1 MLKTKYGY
9 SSYCISQLNVHSK
22 EFLIAQNSSPC
33 KKAAIRALLEANQWR
48 YMDERF
54 DNPPDE
60 FPENGRFY
68 LSKES
73 GSMLPGEVFTR
84 TYCYE
89 ASDADIAWLER
100 RYKLYTERLTR
111 EGKAALIASEVSAVE
126 ETIRRSSDAP
136 KLKPL

>member
-9 SSYCISQLNVHSK
+9 SSFCISQFNVHSK
-22 EFLIAQNSSPC
+22 EFLIKDLSSC
-33 KKAAIRALLEANQWR
+33 KKAAIRALLVANEWR

-60 FPENGRFY
+60 FPGNGGFY

-73 GSMLPGEVFTR
+73 GSMLPGEAFSR

-89 ASDADIAWLER
+89 ASDADIAWLEI

-126 ETIRRSSDAP
+126 ETLRRSSDAP